1 MRRPL
6 ICITLLLFTLDSAKA
21 VGPVDDAKALLDQ
34 LQAAWKA
41 KDADAISKLLAK
53 DCVIIM
59 EDPPSAGAKGA
70 RFFDRD
76 SYLKLLHE
84 RLSSLGA
91 FTGKESSR
99 SVTASPSGDVF
110 IIGEVEERTR
120 IEQRSEWLKYN
131 FYAVARYID
140 GKMLFRLIVSQI
152 VFYFPDVPP
161 PPEGTPKT

>member
-1 MRRPL
+1 MRAFL
-6 ICITLLLFTLDSAKA
+6 CITLLLFTLGSARA
-21 VGPVDDAKALLDQ
+21 VEPVEDAKALLDQ
-34 LQAAWKA
+34 WQAAWKA

-59 EDPPSAGAKGA
+59 EEPPSAGAKGT

-76 SYLKLLHE
+76 SYLKLLHD

-91 FTGKESSR
+91 FTGKEISR
-99 SVTASPSGDVF
+99 SATASPSGDVF
-110 IIGEVEERTR
+110 ITGEVEERTR

-131 FYAVARYID
+131 FYAVARPVD
-140 GKMLFRLIVSQI
+140 GKMLFRLIVSQL

-161 PPEGTPKT
+161 LPEASPKT